1 MILKHSLLA
10 AAAAAVIAAACTPAP
25 TSAQA
30 QAETRAQAQAAP
42 QTVVIGETDAE
53 GREALAYSLALQAY
67 LYTYPLFIW
76 ERERK
81 RRENLTE
88 AQANGP
94 IAPLN
99 RLGHMSWLANAKSDM
114 PYSPNN
120 DTVYTGVA
128 LDLTAEPVILDM
140 PAIQDRYA
148 VVQTTNAYMENQ
160 AYHYSPRVN
169 GGEAARLAFVG
180 PDWKGALP
188 PGVEKVEVDTNSAV
202 LAIRLAVRRNE
213 QDLATVRAYQ
223 DQISLTPLSGWA
235 DGPTDAQ
242 PAIPAPKTRTDFKGP
257 FARFEKAAVLLGENP
272 PPKRHAAM
280 NATLWRLGLE
290 PGRPFDP
297 EALTP
302 ETRAGVL
309 RALEDGPKVMEYL
322 RRNRGQRFP
331 TGWDTA
337 RYADNIVFDYAAR
350 AAISLVGLLGNDPEE
365 AIYFYTYFDA
375 ENKPLDGGRRYRMR
389 FEPEDIPEINEL
401 GFWSVTMY
409 DGDSYLLV
417 DNPIDRYSIG
427 SRHNLKYNADGSLDL
442 YIQPEAPGGDLD
454 RNWLPSPEGRPYRV
468 TFRIY
473 SPTAETTQSLYD
485 RQLAL
490 PPLEPASAP

>member
-10 AAAAAVIAAACTPAP
+10 AAATAATACAPAP
-25 TSAQA
+25 PPAG
-30 QAETRAQAQAAP
+30 AETGTQTGA
-42 QTVVIGETDAE
+42 QTVVIGETDAQ

-67 LYTYPLFIW
+67 LYTYPLFIL

-81 RRENLTE
+81 RRETLTE

-94 IAPLN
+94 MAPLN
-99 RLGHMSWLANAKSDM
+99 RLGHMSWLADAGSDM

-128 LDLTAEPVILDM
+128 LDLAAEPVILDM

-160 AYHYSPRVN
+160 TYHYSPRVN
-169 GGEAARLAFVG
+169 GGEAAQLAFVG
-180 PDWKGALP
+180 PDWDGALP

-223 DQISLTPLSGWA
+223 DQMSLTPLSAWA
-235 DGPTDAQ
+235 DGPTDIR
-242 PAIPAPKTRTDFKGP
+242 PAIPAPKARKDFKGP

-280 NATLWRLGLE
+280 NATLWRIGLE

-297 EALTP
+297 EALDP
-302 ETRAGVL
+302 DTRAGVL
-309 RALEDGPKVMEYL
+309 RALQDGPAVMEYL
-322 RRNRGQRFP
+322 RRNRGRRFP

-375 ENKPLDGGRRYRMR
+375 ENEPLDGARRYTMR
-389 FEPEDIPEINEL
+389 FEPEDIPEINDL

-417 DNPIDRYSIG
+417 DNPINRYSIG
-427 SRHNLKYNADGSLDL
+427 SRHDLKYNEDGSLDL
-442 YIQPEAPGGDLD
+442 YIQPDAPGGELN

-473 SPTAETTQSLYD
+473 SPTAQTTRSLYD
-485 RQLAL
+485 RELAL
-490 PPLEPASAP
+490 PPLEPVSAP